1 MEFPLHVKVANL
13 IMFSPHLNL
22 TEDIKVI
29 YPQCVEV
36 TLKDTN
42 IIQKDTASDIWRLFW
57 S

>member
-13 IMFSPHLNL
+13 IRFSPHLNL
-22 TEDIKVI
+22 IEDIKVI

-36 TLKDTN
+36 ALKDTN
-42 IIQKDTASDIWRLFW
+42 IIQKDTATDIWTLFW